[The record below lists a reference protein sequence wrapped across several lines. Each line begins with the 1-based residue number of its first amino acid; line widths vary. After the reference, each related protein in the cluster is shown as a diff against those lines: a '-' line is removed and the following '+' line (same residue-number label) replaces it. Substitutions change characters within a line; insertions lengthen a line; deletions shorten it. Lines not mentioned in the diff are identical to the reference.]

1 MARRPVSRFC
11 CGPVRP
17 EHHAPAPTMSA
28 DFYRTLLENMIKGVS
43 LSAEDGTIVYTNP
56 AEDRMFGYAAGE
68 LVGQSVSVQNAYPPG
83 DHTRIVEEVTAELK
97 RSGAWRGDWLNRRKD
112 GSTFVTTSR
121 ISTVELEGRSYWLCI
136 QENVAE
142 DKAAVAA
149 LEESQARLQLA
160 TEAAAI
166 GIWDWDLATGRMRY
180 SARAKAICGF
190 DPQQEITYLDARR
203 VTHPDDYPHTSAMAR
218 RALDPVLRERLP
230 YQYRIVRPDGVVR
243 WVVAHGEAVFDEV
256 DGETRA
262 IRYVGT
268 LQDITERLRL
278 EEVDRTGKA
287 RLALA
292 IEAGRLAVWE
302 VDVATDQVTGSPE
315 LNRLLGFPDDAT
327 PTAEEMRARYY
338 PGEGERLR
346 ALGQAALARGERTL
360 DAEYRYVWPN
370 GSVRW
375 LWLRAEII
383 LDDDGKPVRVIG
395 VLSDVT
401 ERRRSEEA
409 LRASEARLK
418 LAQHAAGLGIW
429 DWELETGAI
438 SWSPEMYG
446 ILGLDPVRDAEAPFQ
461 AWLDVLHPEDRD
473 RANEAVQRAAAQGD
487 PFSIDFRIQH
497 RATGEQRWVR
507 SHGVSVLDAEGRPS
521 RVVGVNV
528 DVTEERRREEELRL
542 LAGDLQSAVEASE
555 KARDRIYEL
564 SNDLFA
570 VAGFDGYLK
579 TINPAWERLLGYSQA
594 ELLSRPFAAIIH
606 PDDHAAASE
615 ALAAMQAGEALQ
627 KFEDRLVKADGS
639 VVWMAWAAVPEG
651 DRFYA
656 VGRDVTR
663 DREREEA
670 LRQSQ
675 KMEAMGQLTGGVA
688 HDFNNLLTPIVG
700 ALDTLQRKG
709 LGGEREQRLISG
721 AIQSADRAKTLVQR
735 LLAFARRQP
744 LQPSSIDVGE
754 LTRGMAELIASTMG
768 PQIKVVVDAPQDLPP
783 ARADANQ
790 LEMAILNLA
799 VNARDAML
807 EGGTL
812 RISVEAATVGRQ
824 HRSKLRPGR
833 YLQLSVADTG
843 VGMDDATLARAVE
856 PFFSTKGVGKGTG
869 LGLSMVHGL
878 ASQLGGALTIRS
890 TPGVGSNVE
899 LWLPQGEKAV
909 ATAALT
915 AEELAPAAGAGTVL
929 LVDDEELV
937 RLSTADMLIE
947 LGYSVVEASSAEEA
961 VRLLNRGVTPDIV
974 ITDHLMPG
982 MSGTELARMLRGD
995 RPSIKVLIVSGYA
1008 EAVGIAPDLPRLA
1021 KPFRS
1026 TELATSLISLS

>member
-1 MARRPVSRFC
+1 M
-11 CGPVRP
+11 
-17 EHHAPAPTMSA
+17 T
-28 DFYRTLLENMIKGVS
+28 KGVS
-43 LSAEDGTIVYTNP
+43 LSTEDGTIVYANP
-56 AEDRMFGYAAGE
+56 AEDRMFGYEVGE
-68 LVGQSVSVQNAYPPG
+68 LVGQHISVQNAFPPN
-83 DHTRIVEEVTAELK
+83 DNARIVDEVTAALE
-97 RSGAWRGDWLNRRKD
+97 RSGAWRGEWLNRRKD
-112 GSTFVTTSR
+112 GSTFVATSR
-121 ISTVELEGRSYWLCI
+121 ITALQLEGRSYWLCI
-136 QENVAE
+136 QEDVAE
-142 DKAAVAA
+142 EKAAVVA
-149 LEESQARLQLA
+149 LKESQARLQLA

-166 GIWDWDLATGRMRY
+166 GIWDWDVPTGRMRY
-180 SARAKAICGF
+180 SAQAKAICGF
-190 DPQQEITYLDARR
+190 DPDKEVTYLDVRR
-203 VTHPDDYPHTSAMAR
+203 VTHPDDYPRTSAMAR
-218 RALDPVLRERLP
+218 RALDPMLRERLP
-230 YQYRIVRPDGVVR
+230 YEYRIVRPDGAVR
-243 WVVAHGEAVFDEV
+243 WVVAHGEAVFAEV
-256 DGETRA
+256 DGEMRA

-278 EEVDRTGKA
+278 EEADRTGKA

-346 ALGQAALARGERTL
+346 ALGQAALTRGERTL
-360 DAEYRYVWPN
+360 DTEYRTVWPN

-383 LDDDGKPVRVIG
+383 LNDDGKPVRVIG

-409 LRASEARLK
+409 LRASEARMK
-418 LAQHAAGLGIW
+418 LAQQAAGIGIW

-438 SWSPEMYG
+438 SWSPEMYD
-446 ILGLDPVRDAEAPFQ
+446 ILSLDPVRDAAAPFQ

-473 RANEAVQRAAAQGD
+473 RANEAVQRAAAQGA
-487 PFSIDFRIQH
+487 SLNTDFRIQH
-497 RATGEQRWVR
+497 RSTGEQRWVR
-507 SHGVSVLDAEGRPS
+507 SHGVCVLDAEGRPS
-521 RVVGVNV
+521 RVVGVNL
-528 DVTEERRREEELRL
+528 DVTQERQREEELRL

-555 KARDRIYEL
+555 KARDRIYKL

-579 TINPAWERLLGYSQA
+579 TVNPAWERLLGYSQA

-606 PDDHAAASE
+606 PDDHAAAVE

-627 KFEDRLVKADGS
+627 KFEDRLIKADGS
-639 VVWMAWAAVPEG
+639 VVWIAWAAVPEG
-651 DRFYA
+651 DRFFA
-656 VGRDVTR
+656 VGRDVTN

-700 ALDTLQRKG
+700 ALDMLQRKG
-709 LGGEREQRLISG
+709 LGGEREHRLISG
-721 AIQSADRAKTLVQR
+721 AIQSAERAKTLVQR

-754 LTRGMAELIASTMG
+754 LTRGMAELMASTTG

-812 RISVEAATVGRQ
+812 RITVEAATVGRQ

-833 YLQLSVADTG
+833 YLHLSVADTG
-843 VGMDDATLARAVE
+843 VGMDEATLARAVE

-869 LGLSMVHGL
+869 LGLSMAHGL

-890 TPGVGSNVE
+890 APGMGTNVE
-899 LWLPQGEKAV
+899 LWLPQGEMA
-909 ATAALT
+909 ATSAKLT
-915 AEELAPAAGAGTVL
+915 AEQPASAAGNQMVL
-929 LVDDEELV
+929 LVDDEDLV

-961 VRLLNRGVTPDIV
+961 LRLLNRGVTPDIV
-974 ITDHLMPG
+974 VTDHLMPG
-982 MSGTELARMLRGD
+982 MSGTELARLLRSD
-995 RPSIKVLIVSGYA
+995 WPSIKVLIVSGYA
-1008 EAVGIAPDLPRLA
+1008 ETVGIAPDLPRLA
-1021 KPFRS
+1021 NHSATTNLQPAWSRS
-1026 TELATSLISLS
+1026 ANLAREPLPSRSGKRRGRYRPRAAFPQRRAVC